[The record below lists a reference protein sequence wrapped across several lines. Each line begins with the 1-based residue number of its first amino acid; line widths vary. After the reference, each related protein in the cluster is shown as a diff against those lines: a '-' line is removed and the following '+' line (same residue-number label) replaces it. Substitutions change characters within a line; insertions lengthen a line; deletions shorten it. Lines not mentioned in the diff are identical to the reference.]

1 MINIFTTSTSTS
13 LLAINIRDIDIFN
26 NGRQLKFDLTFPD
39 LSRSLTSETLFDR
52 SHTQLLS
59 PAQKTRIELK

>member
-39 LSRSLTSETLFDR
+39 LSRSLTNETLFDR